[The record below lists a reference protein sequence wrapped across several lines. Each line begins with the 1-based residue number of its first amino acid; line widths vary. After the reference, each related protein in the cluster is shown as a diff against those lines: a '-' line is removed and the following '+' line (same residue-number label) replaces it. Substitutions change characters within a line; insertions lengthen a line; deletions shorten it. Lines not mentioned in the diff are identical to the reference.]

1 MLVCKACR
9 LGYTIPRVG
18 GSKIPPQSHEGLC
31 RQAEAFASERA
42 WYPRIQLKLRF
53 KNQFCYVDTIE
64 EGDERL
70 FPLCR
75 LRHFNPHGWSLALF
89 TYSNER
95 YEPCLFPGGK
105 WEGTFEAALA
115 VCEPFIM

>member
-1 MLVCKACR
+1 MSPWV
-9 LGYTIPRVG
+9 YVYDPQSG
-18 GSKIPPQSHEGLC
+18 GNKIPPQTHEAIC
-31 RQAEAFASERA
+31 KQAEAFAKARP

-75 LRHFNPHGWSLALF
+75 LRYFDKARWSLALF
-89 TYSNER
+89 TYSNDR
-95 YEPCLFPGGK
+95 YSPSLFSDGK
-105 WEGTFEAALA
+105 WEGTFDAALD
-115 VCEPFIM
+115 VCAPFIL

>member
-1 MLVCKACR
+1 MSPWV
-9 LGYTIPRVG
+9 YDPQSG
-18 GSKIPPQSHEGLC
+18 GSKIPSQSHEAIC
-31 RQAEAFASERA
+31 KQAEVFARRRS

-64 EGDERL
+64 AGDERI

-75 LRHFNPHGWSLALF
+75 LRHLNKQGWSLALF

-95 YEPCLFPGGK
+95 YTPSVFSDGK
-105 WEGTFEAALA
+105 WEGTIEAALET
-115 VCEPFIM
+115 CEPFII